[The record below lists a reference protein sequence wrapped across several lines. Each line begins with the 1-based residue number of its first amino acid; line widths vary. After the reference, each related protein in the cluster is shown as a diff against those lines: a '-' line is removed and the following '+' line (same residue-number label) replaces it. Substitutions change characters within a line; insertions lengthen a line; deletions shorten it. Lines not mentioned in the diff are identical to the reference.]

1 MEKVKIK
8 EKKKIES
15 IKIEDNEEYLRQIS
29 KEVDIKNVKEL
40 MNDISVLDEYCKENA
55 VMAMAA
61 VQLGIPKRMIYLKN
75 TNLDI
80 INKIQANTV
89 SEEEKNYNES
99 KVLINPIITNREGLT
114 DYWEAC
120 ASCLDNFGRV
130 LRPYKIEL
138 EYYDVEGTKKQE
150 AFEGFESTVLSH
162 EIDHLDGILHIDI
175 AEEVYQM
182 PVEERKTW
190 RINHG
195 YKVYNKTGNY
205 EVLRKENSKKKVLIK
220 K

>member
-1 MEKVKIK
+1 MK

-15 IKIEDNEEYLRQIS
+15 ITIEDNEEYLRQIS

>member
-1 MEKVKIK
+1 MK
-8 EKKKIES
+8 ENKKIES
-15 IKIEDNEEYLRQIS
+15 ITIEDNEEYLRQIS
-29 KEVDIKNVKEL
+29 KEVDIKNNKEL
-40 MNDISVLDEYCKENA
+40 MDDISVLDEYCKENA

-61 VQLGIPKRMIYLKN
+61 VQLGIPKRMVYLKN

-89 SEEEKNYNES
+89 SEEEKNYNQA
-99 KVLINPIITNREGLT
+99 KVLINPVITNREGLT

-138 EYYDVEGTKKQE
+138 EYYDVEDNKKQE
-150 AFEGFESTVLSH
+150 TFEGFESTVLSH

-182 PVEERKTW
+182 PAEERRAW
-190 RINHG
+190 RLEHG
-195 YKVYNKTGNY
+195 YKVYSKTGDY
-205 EVLRKENSKKKVLIK
+205 EVLRRENSKKKVLK

>member
-1 MEKVKIK
+1 M
-8 EKKKIES
+8 KKIES
-15 IKIEDNEEYLRQIS
+15 ITIEDNEEYLRQIS
-29 KEVDIKNVKEL
+29 KEVNIKNDKEL

-80 INKIQANTV
+80 INKMQANTV
-89 SEEEKNYNES
+89 SEEEKNYNEA
-99 KVLINPIITNREGLT
+99 KVLINPVITKREGLT

-120 ASCLDNFGRV
+120 VSCLDNFGRV

-182 PVEERKTW
+182 PVEERKAW

-195 YKVYNKTGNY
+195 YKIYSKTGDY